1 MLKREARPDRAAASF
16 AALGDRTR
24 IKLIELLSDGESRS
38 IQELTSGSRISRQ
51 AMTKHLR
58 VLEQASLVRSARSGR
73 EVRFRLEQAELD
85 HAREFLAKVAAQW
98 ELALERLAVHV
109 QEE

>member
-1 MLKREARPDRAAASF
+1 MLKLEATPDRTAALF
-16 AALGDRTR
+16 AALGDQTR

-58 VLEQASLVRSARSGR
+58 VLEQASLVHSARSGR

-98 ELALERLAVHV
+98 ELALERLAVHF